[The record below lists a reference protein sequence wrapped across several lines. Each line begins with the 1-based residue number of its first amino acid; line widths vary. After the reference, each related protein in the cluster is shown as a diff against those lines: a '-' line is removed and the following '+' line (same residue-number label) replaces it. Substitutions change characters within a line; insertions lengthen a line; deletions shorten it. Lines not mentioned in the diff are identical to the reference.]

1 MEEELESTRIKNDR
15 TKNEIY
21 EIKKWEENIKQKDL
35 KYRSGK
41 YKYDFQQ
48 NKTVICFG
56 ESIYAGE
63 INIHEAELYQTN
75 LLESIIKFKNKSRSK
90 RKEGRV
96 KKRNTFDRV
105 TALYEGQELT
115 LNAFKSEIFPIKEK
129 QGEGLKIL
137 TLR

>member
-1 MEEELESTRIKNDR
+1 MD
-15 TKNEIY
+15 
-21 EIKKWEENIKQKDL
+21 
-35 KYRSGK
+35 
-41 YKYDFQQ
+41 
-48 NKTVICFG
+48 
-56 ESIYAGE
+56 
-63 INIHEAELYQTN
+63 QTN

-90 RKEGRV
+90 RKEGRD

-105 TALYEGQELT
+105 TALYECRELA

>member
-1 MEEELESTRIKNDR
+1 M
-15 TKNEIY
+15 
-21 EIKKWEENIKQKDL
+21 
-35 KYRSGK
+35 
-41 YKYDFQQ
+41 
-48 NKTVICFG
+48 
-56 ESIYAGE
+56 
-63 INIHEAELYQTN
+63 YQTN

-129 QGEGLKIL
+129 QSEGLKIL